1 MNPSQQFGRAAGC
14 VAAVVGLTSALT
26 LLNDGYLGA
35 QNRFPFFLSYKVL
48 STKGALI
55 AIGIALLAVVG
66 VIIGQRLMVA
76 ASAVGFAVVALIV
89 LFTWRE
95 TAGQPGSNPLDNA
108 LGAGGPAL
116 CMFLG
121 AAIGLGVL
129 SWADHVS

>member
-1 MNPSQQFGRAAGC
+1 MNFSQRFGRAAAC
-14 VAAVVGLTSALT
+14 IAAVVGVVSALT

-48 STKGALI
+48 SSKGALI
-55 AIGIALLAVVG
+55 AMGLAIVALIGIQM
-66 VIIGQRLMVA
+66 GQRMVVVVSA
-76 ASAVGFAVVALIV
+76 AGFAIMALIV

-95 TAGQPGSNPLDNA
+95 TAGLPGSNPLDNA

-116 CMFLG
+116 GMFMG

-129 SWADHVS
+129 SWADHAA